1 MKGRA
6 IAYSAEEM
14 AWLEA
19 NRLLPITDYAT
30 SFNAAFGREVSAQ
43 NLHALRKRRGWKTG
57 RTGCF
62 VKGQEPANKGK
73 PCAPGTGAHHPNAV
87 ATRFKKGNRTGR
99 ANDNYQPIGTE
110 RISQDGYREVKIH
123 DGMPLQS
130 RWRLVH
136 LVEWETVNGPIPA
149 GHCLKSV
156 DGDRTNVAPAN
167 WQMIPR
173 ALLPA
178 LIGGNRYRDRLAY
191 DEAAPE
197 LKPVLLTLAKVEHQA
212 RTLRRKSAA

>member
-6 IAYSAEEM
+6 IKYSEAEM
-14 AWLEA
+14 VWLEA
-19 NRLLPITDYAT
+19 NRTLPISEYAAG
-30 SFNAAFGREVSAQ
+30 FNAAFGREVSAQ

-62 VKGQEPANKGK
+62 VKGQEPPNKGK

-87 ATRFKKGNRTGR
+87 AARYKKGNRSGR
-99 ANDNYQPIGTE
+99 AEERYKPIGTE

-136 LVEWETVNGPIPA
+136 LVEWEKINGPIPE
-149 GHCLKSV
+149 GHCLKNI
-156 DGDRTNVAPAN
+156 DGDRANVDPAN
-167 WQMIPR
+167 WQLIPR

-178 LIGGNRYRDRLAY
+178 LIGGNRYRDRLPY
-191 DEAAPE
+191 DDAAPE
-197 LKPVLLTLAKVEHQA
+197 LKPVLMTLAKVEHRA